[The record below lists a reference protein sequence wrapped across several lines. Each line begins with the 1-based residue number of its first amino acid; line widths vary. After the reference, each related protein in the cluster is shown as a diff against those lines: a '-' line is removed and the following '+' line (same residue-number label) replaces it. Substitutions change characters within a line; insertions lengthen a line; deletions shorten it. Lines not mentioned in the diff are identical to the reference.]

1 MGLLTPTY
9 RLRHVFELTPQWV
22 RREGIAALLLD
33 VDCTLKRYRQSRL
46 APEVVQWCDRIRGS
60 GVKMCLVSNGGGRR
74 LRPLAEEIALPLVA
88 LAMKPLPFGCRRA
101 LGLLGVAR
109 DRAMMVG
116 DQLFADVLAGNW
128 AGVRTALVEPIAPE
142 EEPWF
147 TRLKRPLERRLV
159 RRLPLAAD
167 LATEHLAA
175 PDGLPIGDSRQSTAS
190 GNRCE

>member
-9 RLRHVFELTPQWV
+9 RLRNVLELTPQWV
-22 RREGIAALLLD
+22 EREGIAALLLD

-46 APEVVQWCDRIRGS
+46 APEIVQWCDCMRGS

-74 LRPLAEEIALPLVA
+74 LKPLADEIAIPLIA

-101 LGLLGVAR
+101 LRLLGVER
-109 DRAMMVG
+109 ERAMMVG
-116 DQLFADVLAGNW
+116 DQLFADVLAGRW
-128 AGVRTALVEPIAPE
+128 AGVRTALVEPISPE

-159 RRLPLAAD
+159 RRLPF
-167 LATEHLAA
+167 ATECEAEPAA
-175 PDGLPIGDSRQSTAS
+175 CLPEGSRPCHAAQPPHPA
-190 GNRCE
+190 E